1 MFSFRH
7 LLTVVVAVISSQVSI
22 RYFRNADIMH
32 VAAPEVPKQSPA
44 VGWSQLAFLRSQ
56 GQTGCLCC
64 DDGVMHIPDAN
75 RGIHVVEWRAV
86 DPHLTRNVT
95 LPGDDEEGSKITKEL
110 YQKIHVLGTTA
121 GEGSKKRWWAAGQN
135 DGYCIQAC
143 MAKM

>member
-1 MFSFRH
+1 MINHVFLSS
-7 LLTVVVAVISSQVSI
+7 LAYSCGGGDIQYDILEMPISCT
-22 RYFRNADIMH
+22 
-32 VAAPEVPKQSPA
+32 SPA

-95 LPGDDEEGSKITKEL
+95 LPGDDDEE
-110 YQKIHVLGTTA
+110 A
-121 GEGSKKRWWAAGQN
+121 R
-135 DGYCIQAC
+135 
-143 MAKM
+143 